1 MVPNSKWQLV
11 KKLHLQKHWHKPVY
25 VVIDLRHINKALICS
40 YWDCKYISLT
50 KPLIVCCLD
59 LKKLCLIKSKT
70 VKNGASGA
78 PLSLPAQTFVNHY
91 WLFDSRTV
99 TQFVFIQTVLYFIII
114 FNWTV
119 CPFYRLVQHQWQNSC
134 FLGSILLELRNFFKR
149 GVPLTVAIESK
160 LAVLVLKSKEVSVY
174 VGYKFNI
181 PKSTQNFLSQLINN
195 ENIWMYIL
203 KIISNNFYKF
213 QNKY

>member
-1 MVPNSKWQLV
+1 MFISFIMVPNSKWQLV
-11 KKLHLQKHWHKPVY
+11 KKLHLQKHWHKPVS

-70 VKNGASGA
+70 VKNGASRA

-114 FNWTV
+114 INWTV

-134 FLGSILLELRNFFKR
+134 FLGYFVGAAKFFQTWGSSDCCYR
-149 GVPLTVAIESK
+149 EQTCSSGVEIEGGK
-160 LAVLVLKSKEVSVY
+160 C
-174 VGYKFNI
+174 I
-181 PKSTQNFLSQLINN
+181 CWI
-195 ENIWMYIL
+195 
-203 KIISNNFYKF
+203 
-213 QNKY
+213 